1 MIGTKE
7 KQADQTKSAERS
19 LLYDKIPDPKIRFY
33 EIPSH
38 YVQLYFC
45 KYGIW
50 NHDGKCGI

>member
-7 KQADQTKSAERS
+7 KQTDQVKSVGRS

-33 EIPSH
+33 EIPPY

-50 NHDGKCGI
+50 DYDGKCRV